1 MSSLQRMFKTPPGV
15 RMSPGKSR
23 KPNETLNSK
32 RRALNRAAHAYR
44 ELQEARYFFA
54 QNQAQLR
61 KNLDNII
68 RLQKEYYK
76 LARRAAMLP
85 HANFPMHPQEL
96 AQLRRVGTMV
106 ANMSRVRRT
115 MRRFPNIPP
124 EIVKTIASM
133 THRRI

>member
-1 MSSLQRMFKTPPGV
+1 MSSLQRIFKTPPGV
-15 RMSPGKSR
+15 RMSPSKSR

-44 ELQEARYFFA
+44 ELQEARS
-54 QNQAQLR
+54 QLR

-85 HANFPMHPQEL
+85 HANFPINPQEL
-96 AQLRRVGTMV
+96 TRLRTVGTMV

-124 EIVKTIASM
+124 EIVQTIAASSA
-133 THRRI
+133 RRA

>member
-1 MSSLQRMFKTPPGV
+1 MSSLQRIFKTPPGV
-15 RMSPGKSR
+15 RMSPSKSR

-44 ELQEARYFFA
+44 ELQEARS
-54 QNQAQLR
+54 QLR

-85 HANFPMHPQEL
+85 HANFPINPQEL
-96 AQLRRVGTMV
+96 TRLRTVGTMV

-124 EIVKTIASM
+124 EIVQTIASM

>member
-1 MSSLQRMFKTPPGV
+1 MSSLQRIFKTPPGV
-15 RMSPGKSR
+15 RMSPSKSR

-44 ELQEARYFFA
+44 ELQEARS
-54 QNQAQLR
+54 QLR

-85 HANFPMHPQEL
+85 HANFPMNPQEL
-96 AQLRRVGTMV
+96 TRLRTVGTMV

-124 EIVKTIASM
+124 EIVQTIAASSA
-133 THRRI
+133 RRA